1 MKKIIALI
9 LSALTAFA
17 FVACGEK
24 ETKKPAPETA
34 QTGET
39 GQKQTSQTAE
49 KPVLGD
55 PNIVHPDLT
64 NGTLYT
70 LEEAC
75 DKNLLTQE
83 ELMHAAY
90 YWMGE
95 VVEVVQ
101 EVKGGDYYSEYKKS
115 EQEWVNLRK
124 IPFTP
129 TKDLDSPSTDLDA
142 AIRSS
147 FCVKYAEKI
156 ADSIAKRQERGK
168 ESTVEDYAKEVGID
182 DFLGEFNGKFVMTL
196 NQGLWERFTDFKVI
210 AYNGLLFYDRP
221 TDFFV
226 YIVNKG

>member
-39 GQKQTSQTAE
+39 GQTQTSQTAE

-70 LEEAC
+70 LREAC

-83 ELMHAAY
+83 ELMSAAY
-90 YWMGE
+90 YSVGDLIVFTDGTVAYSAE
-95 VVEVVQ
+95 ACYEYEYVVE
-101 EVKGGDYYSEYKKS
+101 E
-115 EQEWVNLRK
+115 EWVNIKKL
-124 IPFTP
+124 PFAP
-129 TKDLDSPSTDLDA
+129 SEESAVQPEGLEDVIRNKFFDKHKDKLEGDEEL
-142 AIRSS
+142 
-147 FCVKYAEKI
+147 
-156 ADSIAKRQERGK
+156 
-168 ESTVEDYAKEVGID
+168 ID
-182 DFLGEFNGKFVMTL
+182 FINIHTFLG
-196 NQGLWERFTDFKVI
+196 
-210 AYNGLLFYDRP
+210 AYEKK
-221 TDFFV
+221 
-226 YIVNKG
+226 YIVQINQPFFMEGAGSKWYFSNYSGLAFHCGDLELLVYVLN